1 MLWFW
6 IAVGLLTAAATAS
19 LILPLLRAPDSSAPD
34 NRSDENR
41 RIAVYRDRRTE
52 IQAERDAGRLTAAE
66 AQRALDELVE
76 DAAAQLAQAPDD
88 AGVEGE
94 SGTGKRRAEGADR
107 SGDRSAGSNVRAI
120 AGAVGIAIALPAVA
134 LIVYAWLGAPGL
146 IAAPDAAQ
154 RAQVGE
160 RHATEIVG
168 ELTARVARNPNDAE
182 GWALLGQANA
192 MKRDYPAALS
202 AYARAAEL
210 LPTDARLL
218 ADYAEAAALSQGG
231 DFAGRP
237 MELLTRALAVD
248 PNESKAVALMAA
260 GLYRMGNLPQALV
273 YMRKLAAGLTPGTEE
288 AQQIAQVIARIET
301 EIATP
306 GSQASG
312 PAAPG
317 TAGPRTPAPAAS
329 SAPRAPAGG
338 PFAGGGGS
346 AGGAPG
352 AQAASAGAVV
362 SGTIAIADDL
372 GKQFP
377 PGATLF
383 VIARAP
389 DGPPIPFA
397 AAKLEP
403 SGWPIR
409 FSLGDAQAMNPARLL
424 STAPSILLEAR
435 VSMAGTPGRRSG
447 DVFGVSQVVKPGTT
461 GISIRIDQRVP

>member
-19 LILPLLRAPDSSAPD
+19 LILPLLRAADRSAPD

-41 RIAVYRDRRTE
+41 RIAVYRDRRAE
-52 IQAERDAGRLTAAE
+52 IQGERDAGRLTAAE

-76 DAAAQLAQAPDD
+76 DAAAQLTQAPDD

-94 SGTGKRRAEGADR
+94 SKADKRGA
-107 SGDRSAGSNVRAI
+107 GGAGRNAGGNVRAI

-146 IAAPDAAQ
+146 IAAPDAAL

-192 MKRDYPAALS
+192 MKRDYPAAVS

-210 LPTDARLL
+210 LPADARLL
-218 ADYAEAAALSQGG
+218 ADYAEAVALSQGG
-231 DFAGRP
+231 NFAGKP
-237 MELLTRALAVD
+237 MELLTRALAAD

-273 YMRKLAAGLTPGTEE
+273 YMRKLAAGLTPGSDE
-288 AQQIAQVIARIET
+288 AQQIAQVIARIEA

-312 PAAPG
+312 PGAPGPAAPP
-317 TAGPRTPAPAAS
+317 TPGPSASNAPQAPA
-329 SAPRAPAGG
+329 G
-338 PFAGGGGS
+338 PFAGGG
-346 AGGAPG
+346 AGAAPG
-352 AQAASAGAVV
+352 AQAASAGEVV
-362 SGTIAIADDL
+362 AGTIAIADEL

-377 PGATLF
+377 PGAKLF

-397 AAKLEP
+397 AARLEP
-403 SGWPIR
+403 AGWPIR

-424 STAPSILLEAR
+424 STAPSILIEAR
-435 VSMAGTPGRRSG
+435 VSMAGTPARRSG
-447 DVFGVSQVVKPGTT
+447 DVFGVSQVVKPGAT